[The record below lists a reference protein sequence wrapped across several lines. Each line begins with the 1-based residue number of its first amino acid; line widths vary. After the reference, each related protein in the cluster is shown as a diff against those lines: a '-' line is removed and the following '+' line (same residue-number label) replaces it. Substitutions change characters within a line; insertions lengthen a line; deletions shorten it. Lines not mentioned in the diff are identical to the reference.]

1 MTDEHK
7 ACPPC
12 CKKVMDHERI
22 EWLIKKQFL
31 TKMYSRDIYLQL
43 NRYLQILWDKKN
55 LTTKFNALDISM
67 SDIITEAEEAEET

>member
-1 MTDEHK
+1 
-7 ACPPC
+7 
-12 CKKVMDHERI
+12 MDHERI